1 MWSKSSRFGLSV
13 ILLLCGLCGHA
24 DSHADNDDLFQRVA
38 LLTANGATQLAL
50 RALDNGQPPVEQT
63 EDWVRAE
70 QLRLAIYRKQ
80 GAWDALTG
88 RLERMPAELP
98 LINQHR
104 IVTHAVE
111 MLLQSERGG
120 QSRKYLRELIWHG
133 SGDSIQISH
142 WRRLLIRSYL
152 LDGRLIDAQIAME
165 RYQKEY
171 APTDQNWLYLYGLTL
186 LKSGSFRQAAA
197 QFSLVQNDR
206 ARALSGL
213 SRLRSGVDKPE
224 DVIKQSAA
232 LYERVKRSDD
242 EPIVM
247 QRVWSLQ
254 AEAADKSS
262 DKTLRVKALEKLF
275 SRPLQTDVEHPVEFS
290 PADLWRAYRAL
301 GADIGN
307 RENLLVGDTDAW
319 LRSAIKI
326 KSGNKYAARAIHALL
341 AVEAEGSGQKDRL
354 HGEFY
359 DILRGADLEYVAISL
374 YTDRSMFETI
384 GDTPPSIRHRIVR
397 YAVQK
402 RQINLAASM
411 AQDLTATYAGQD
423 PDEWKLIRAR
433 LAIYSGDLAGGTVLL
448 DQMVRSKVSLE
459 ENLAS
464 RIMQLVFDL
473 QSVDQYAQAYELLLI
488 IQERVDSQKQ
498 KRELH
503 FWIADSL
510 KGMEQYA
517 QAAESYIR
525 SASSGGDNFD
535 MWGQTARYHAAEAL
549 ALGGMLADARAMYEG
564 LLQVITDPGRVI
576 SVERKIQ
583 DLWLQEQG
591 LD

>member
-1 MWSKSSRFGLSV
+1 MWSKSSQFGLSV
-13 ILLLCGLCGHA
+13 ILLLYGLCGHA
-24 DSHADNDDLFQRVA
+24 DSHEDSDDLFQRVA

-50 RALDNGQPPVEQT
+50 GALDSGQPPVEQT

-80 GAWDALTG
+80 GAWDALTA
-88 RLERMPAELP
+88 RLERLPAELP
-98 LINQHR
+98 LIFQHR

-120 QSRKYLRELIWHG
+120 KSRKYLRELIWQG

-213 SRLRSGVDKPE
+213 SRLRSGVDNPD

-232 LYERVKRSDD
+232 LYDRVKRSDD

-247 QRVWSLQ
+247 QRVWSVQ
-254 AEAADKSS
+254 AEAADKKS

-275 SRPLQTDVEHPVEFS
+275 SRPLMSDVEHPVEFV
-290 PADLWRAYRAL
+290 PADLWQAYRAL
-301 GADIGN
+301 GTDIGN

-319 LRSAIKI
+319 LGSAKKI
-326 KSGNKYAARAIHALL
+326 KSTNKYAARAVHALL
-341 AVEAEGSGQKDRL
+341 AMEAEGSGPKDRL

-374 YTDRSMFETI
+374 YSDGSMFQTVE
-384 GDTPPSIRHRIVR
+384 DTPPSVRHRIVR

-402 RQINLAASM
+402 REINLAASM
-411 AQDLTATYAGQD
+411 AQDLTATYAGQN
-423 PDEWKLIRAR
+423 PDEWTLIRAR

-448 DQMVRSKVSLE
+448 DQLVRSKVKLE
-459 ENLAS
+459 EDLAN

-473 QSVDQYAQAYELLLI
+473 QSVGQYAQAYELLLS
-488 IQERVDSQKQ
+488 IQQRVDSKKQ

-517 QAAESYIR
+517 QAAEFYIR
-525 SASSGGDNFD
+525 SASSGGNNFD
-535 MWGQTARYHAAEAL
+535 MWGQTSRYHAAEAL
-549 ALGGMLADARAMYEG
+549 ALGGMLADARAMYQG